1 MQIYRGIKLWKL
13 FREYGNLYSKNL
25 KKVFITMHSKYL
37 NSINYCY
44 VYMKGEKR
52 ERILQ
57 ILLENPEGMLTAYAI
72 HKKAEC
78 SQPWALTYLK
88 KLGRMNLIK
97 NTRVLDVYKLYEHWL
112 QIRTPPEYREY
123 HLKKDPLSSIKQ
135 STLPYALTTYRADNI
150 MNQYLFPTRTD
161 VYILPSD
168 LDGWHS
174 YLTSQGLVGKGN
186 TRILLADPYIIQH
199 SLTKHGYSLVS
210 TSQLICDL
218 LMEGGVAEEAAHR
231 LIRKW
236 YADFIR

>member
-1 MQIYRGIKLWKL
+1 
-13 FREYGNLYSKNL
+13 
-25 KKVFITMHSKYL
+25 MHSKYL

-44 VYMKGEKR
+44 VCMKGEKR

-57 ILLENPEGMLTAYAI
+57 ILLENPEGTLTAYAI

-88 KLGRMNLIK
+88 KLERMRLIK

-112 QIRTPPEYREY
+112 EIRTPPEYREY

-135 STLPYALTTYRADNI
+135 STLPYALTTYQADNI
-150 MNQYLFPTRTD
+150 MNKYLFPTRTD
-161 VYILPSD
+161 AYILRSD
-168 LDGWHS
+168 LNAWHS
-174 YLTSQGLVGKGN
+174 CLTSQGLVRKGN
-186 TRILLADPYIIQH
+186 TRILVADPFIIHH
-199 SLTKHGYSLVS
+199 SQSKRGYALVS

-218 LMEGGVAEEAAHR
+218 FMEGGVAEEAAHL